1 MVILKSY
8 KSLADKSKH
17 SKSDTEE
24 LLYEYAESLKQ
35 QGWTEAMRE
44 GGVESPDGSTL
55 FVVSRNPYKGQ
66 LLSLRKDMVNEFNI
80 IVSKLKESDDFIEC

>member
-8 KSLADKSKH
+8 KSLSDKSKH
-17 SKSDTEE
+17 SKSDTDE

-35 QGWTEAMRE
+35 QGWTEAMLE

-66 LLSLRKDMVNEFNI
+66 LLSLRKDIVNEFNI